1 MTKIVLFA
9 GGLGTRLGEETV
21 LKPKPMVEI
30 GGLPILCH
38 IMQGYAAYGFKEFI
52 VALGYKAEVIKQYF
66 LNYVYLQ
73 NDFSIHMSSSA
84 VEVKKQPERDWIVH
98 LVDTGLHSMTGG
110 RLYRLRDQLNTETF
124 MVTYGDGVSD
134 VDMTRLMDFHRSH
147 GRLATLTLVRPRAR
161 FGTVDL
167 QGDQV
172 MRFKEKLDTESWING
187 GFFVFEPGV
196 LDYLSSDEEVLESDV
211 LTRLAEDGQLMAYRH
226 SGFWECMDTMRD
238 KQHLESLWA
247 SGNVPWKTSRM
258 AGDQNT
264 EKERCL

>member
-1 MTKIVLFA
+1 
-9 GGLGTRLGEETV
+9 
-21 LKPKPMVEI
+21 
-30 GGLPILCH
+30 
-38 IMQGYAAYGFKEFI
+38 
-52 VALGYKAEVIKQYF
+52 
-66 LNYVYLQ
+66 
-73 NDFSIHMSSSA
+73 
-84 VEVKKQPERDWIVH
+84 
-98 LVDTGLHSMTGG
+98 
-110 RLYRLRDQLNTETF
+110 

-172 MRFKEKLDTESWING
+172 VRFKEKLDTESWING

-226 SGFWECMDTMRD
+226 TGFWECMDTMRD

-247 SGNVPWKTSRM
+247 SGNVPWNTSRI
-258 AGDQNT
+258 AGNQNA

>member
-9 GGLGTRLGEETV
+9 GGLGTRLGEETL

-38 IMQGYAAYGFKEFI
+38 IMHGYAAYGLKEFI

-73 NDFSIHMSSSA
+73 SDFSINMSSSA
-84 VEVKKQPERDWIVH
+84 VEVKQRPDNDWIVH
-98 LVDTGLHSMTGG
+98 LVDTGLNSMTGG
-110 RLYRLRDQLNTETF
+110 RLYRLRDQLNKETF

-134 VDMTRLMDFHRSH
+134 VDLRRLMDFHRSH

-172 MRFKEKLDTESWING
+172 VRFKEKLDTESWING
-187 GFFVFEPGV
+187 GFFVFEPGM
-196 LDYLSSDEEVLESDV
+196 LEYLSKDEEVLESDV
-211 LTRLAEDGQLMAYRH
+211 LTRLARDGQLMAYRH
-226 SGFWECMDTMRD
+226 TGFWECMDTMRD
-238 KQHLESLWA
+238 KQYLESLWA
-247 SGNVPWKTSRM
+247 SGNAPWKT
-258 AGDQNT
+258 N
-264 EKERCL
+264 